1 MQSSSGNVRKS
12 CTEKQAS
19 RHFYRRWYACL
30 FRNATVCCKR
40 LIKKTHK
47 GIFAKIK
54 ETTASRMRGPE
65 KGPTHECEQ
74 ESLKFSL
81 RLQRTHLSFAK
92 SAVFCSVDG
101 GVCVFLSPP
110 APHSGWQ
117 TGGRCPVKESAHV
130 PPQREPCL
138 YLSLQTKNAQGVL
151 LLLVTRDSEPASA
164 LL

>member
-1 MQSSSGNVRKS
+1 M
-12 CTEKQAS
+12 
-19 RHFYRRWYACL
+19 

-54 ETTASRMRGPE
+54 ETTASRRRGPE

-92 SAVFCSVDG
+92 SAVFCSVWME
-101 GVCVFLSPP
+101 VCASFPVIPRPP
-110 APHSGWQ
+110 QCSVHSGWQ

-130 PPQREPCL
+130 TPQRGPCL

-151 LLLVTRDSEPASA
+151 LLLVTRDSEPVCM
-164 LL
+164 L

>member
-1 MQSSSGNVRKS
+1 M
-12 CTEKQAS
+12 
-19 RHFYRRWYACL
+19 

-92 SAVFCSVDG
+92 SAVFCSVWME
-101 GVCVFLSPP
+101 VCASSCHLPP
-110 APHSGWQ
+110 R
-117 TGGRCPVKESAHV
+117 TVGGRLAV
-130 PPQREPCL
+130 
-138 YLSLQTKNAQGVL
+138 GV
-151 LLLVTRDSEPASA
+151 R
-164 LL
+164 